1 MMKRIFTWIIILGV
15 AAASLYAFES
25 TRLPCRTALAY
36 AVGEFDERF
45 GISTKDFRQVLSE
58 AERPWEEALG
68 RDLFRY
74 DEAALFPVNL
84 IFDERQERTIESQKL
99 EQQFSVVQSKQEG
112 IREKYDR
119 LSALLGS
126 ARREYDAALSAF
138 EVRLKR
144 YNMKVVEW
152 NEGDRSDE
160 DELESL
166 EREKEAIEREQGPLE
181 AQRKK
186 VNGLVAEI
194 NSFAK
199 EEEKIVERYNAELE
213 EFTEEYGTG
222 AAFDQGVYEGT
233 SINVYQ
239 FDDRDHLRMVLVH
252 EFGHALGIGHV
263 DNPKSIMY
271 PMMGAQD
278 VADLKLSAED
288 TAALTST
295 CSVTAWQ
302 LLARD
307 LRKLWELVSV

>member
-1 MMKRIFTWIIILGV
+1 MIRRIFTWILIIG
-15 AAASLYAFES
+15 AAVGGLYAFES

-36 AVGEFDERF
+36 AIGQFDARF
-45 GISTKDFRQVLSE
+45 GISLEDFRQVLGE

-74 DEAALFPVNL
+74 DENALFPVNL
-84 IFDERQERTIESQKL
+84 VFDERQERTIESQKL
-99 EQQFSVVQSKQEG
+99 EQQFSVVQSKQES

-126 ARREYDAALSAF
+126 ARREYDVALSSF

-144 YNMKVVEW
+144 YNNAVAAW
-152 NEGDRSDE
+152 NESDRSDE

-166 EREKEAIEREQGPLE
+166 EQEKEAIEREQGSLE
-181 AQRKK
+181 AKRKK
-186 VNGLVAEI
+186 VNALVAEI
-194 NSFAK
+194 NSFAE

-213 EFTEEYGTG
+213 EFTEVYGTG
-222 AAFDQGVYEGT
+222 AAFDQGVYEGA

-278 VADLKLSAED
+278 VADLKLSSED
-288 TAALTST
+288 TAALMNT

-307 LRKLWELVSV
+307 FRKFWELVSA